1 MTPLLL
7 ALLIWI
13 LIGGALWAWIVNDVE
28 MCHEVGKELGIP
40 LRQIDYMRTSRAFL
54 IIVLIISPALIIPAM
69 IAGTYSWIKELYKGE
84 SK

>member
-13 LIGGALWAWIVNDVE
+13 FVGGLVWMLISSDAELFLK
-28 MCHEVGKELGIP
+28 VGKEEGYPTPWLEH
-40 LRQIDYMRTSRAFL
+40 MRTSKTFL
-54 IIVLIISPALIIPAM
+54 IIILIIGPALIIPAM
-69 IAGTYSWIKELYKGE
+69 IAGIYNWIKELYRGE

>member
-13 LIGGALWAWIVNDVE
+13 LIGGALWALLVNAVE
-28 MCHEVGKELGIP
+28 IGYEVGKELGIP
-40 LRQIDYMRTSRAFL
+40 PNQIDYMRTSKTFL
-54 IIVLIISPALIIPAM
+54 IIILIIGPALIIPAL
-69 IAGTYSWIKELYKGE
+69 IAGIYNWIKELYKGE